1 MRPNPQ
7 KTEKDFGKDLK
18 ALEQLP
24 AKTRELLI
32 LQDQTEKS
40 TGQENVDL
48 HKMTRDKSKQGDGPS
63 FQKSCRTWP
72 AID

>member
-1 MRPNPQ
+1 MKSRTK
-7 KTEKDFGKDLK
+7 KTEKNFGQDLK

-40 TGQENVDL
+40 TGREQAAL
-48 HKMTRDKSKQGDGPS
+48 HKIAQDKSP
-63 FQKSCRTWP
+63 
-72 AID
+72 